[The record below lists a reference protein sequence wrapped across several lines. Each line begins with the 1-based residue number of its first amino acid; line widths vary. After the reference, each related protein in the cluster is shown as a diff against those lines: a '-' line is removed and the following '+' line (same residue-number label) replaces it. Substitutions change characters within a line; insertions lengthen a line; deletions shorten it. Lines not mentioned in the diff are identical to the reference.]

1 MVKNPKRGQTM
12 RVPIVE
18 YPEIVRRNLPQFEA
32 VFANKNQV
40 KHFCEY
46 VTGLIAG
53 DKATIQAI
61 NALFLNRNDQSALN
75 KFLTR
80 ACWDEGELNRRR
92 VRYELER
99 LKRRPISA
107 AAGRLIIDDTLA
119 HHTKSSI
126 EGLAYLRDHTLGR
139 NVWAHNVITS
149 YYVNRSDQF
158 PVDFRLYLQFNRK
171 YEDAQLQ
178 KQVAKLPSEGDL
190 KAYRQYLTR
199 LLSYHFRQ
207 QAYRPKA
214 ELAAELVQQAV
225 QWELPFRV
233 VLFDSWFLRWNLVSA
248 LERLRLDWVGGCPK
262 NRTVLV
268 QGRWCQLQDYLRT
281 IPAEA
286 YRPYQIGEHLY
297 WAFTKVLK
305 MKNLQ
310 RQKVRIVAT
319 YEDQIQLSKTPDF
332 YAANRKD
339 WEAKRIL
346 STYLDRW
353 PTETFNEDAKGNLG
367 FEAYQLQNLQGIRRH
382 WYLSFAAY
390 SLLGD
395 QGHPGRSR
403 WAVRGQFQSTGQRC
417 QAVAD
422 ELLGYLVQWI
432 ARQVEQG
439 SQPTHILQQL
449 LA

>member
-1 MVKNPKRGQTM
+1 MVKNRIGGLAM

-18 YPEIVRRNLPQFEA
+18 YPQIVRQNLPQFKQ

-61 NALFLNRNDQSALN
+61 NELFLNKNDQSALN
-75 KFLTR
+75 KFMTR
-80 ACWDEGELNRRR
+80 ACWDEMELNYRR
-92 VRYELER
+92 VQYELER
-99 LKRRPISA
+99 LHRRPISA
-107 AAGRLIIDDTLA
+107 EAGRLIIDDTLA
-119 HHTKSSI
+119 HHTKCSI
-126 EGLAYLRDHTLGR
+126 EGLAYLRDHTVNR

-171 YEDAQLQ
+171 HEDELLR
-178 KQVAKLPSEGDL
+178 KQAVQMHAVGDL
-190 KAYRQYLTR
+190 PAYRQYLTT

-214 ELAAELVQQAV
+214 ELAAEMVEQAV
-225 QWELPFRV
+225 QWELPFSV
-233 VLFDSWFLRWNLVSA
+233 VLFDSWFLRWTLIAA
-248 LERLRLDWVGGCPK
+248 LERLHLDWVGGCPK
-262 NRTVLV
+262 NRKVWV
-268 QGRWCQLQDYLRT
+268 QGRWCQLQDYIRT

-286 YRPYQIGEHLY
+286 YRPYRIGSHLF
-297 WAFTKVLK
+297 WVFTKVLP
-305 MKNLQ
+305 MQNLQ

-319 YEDQIQLSKTPDF
+319 YEDQVQLTKTPDF
-332 YAANRKD
+332 YAANRKE
-339 WEAKRIL
+339 WEPKRIL
-346 STYLDRW
+346 TTYLDRW

-367 FEAYQLQNLQGIRRH
+367 FEEYQLQNLQGIQRH
-382 WYLSFAAY
+382 WYLSFVAY
-390 SLLGD
+390 SLLSD

-417 QAVAD
+417 QAVVD
-422 ELLGYLVQWI
+422 ELLGYLVLWI
-432 ARQVEQG
+432 AQHVHQG
-439 SQPTHILQQL
+439 ETPDHILKTL

>member
-1 MVKNPKRGQTM
+1 M

-18 YPEIVRRNLPQFEA
+18 YPQVIRQNLPQFES

-61 NALFLNRNDQSALN
+61 NALFLNKNDQSALN

-80 ACWDEGELNRRR
+80 AVWDEAELNRRR
-92 VRYELER
+92 VRYELAR
-99 LKRRPISA
+99 LQRRPVSA
-107 AAGRLIIDDTLA
+107 RAGRLIIDDTLA
-119 HHTKSSI
+119 HHTRCSMV
-126 EGLAYLRDHTLGR
+126 GLAYLRDHTLGR

-149 YYVNRSDQF
+149 YYVNRHDQF

-171 YEDAQLQ
+171 YEDAHLQ
-178 KQVAKLPSEGDL
+178 QRAAQVQTEGDL
-190 KAYRQYLTR
+190 SAYRQYLTT

-225 QWELPFRV
+225 QWKLPFSV
-233 VLFDSWFLRWNLVSA
+233 VLFDSWFLRWTLVSA

-262 NRTVLV
+262 NRNVLV
-268 QGRWCQLQDYLRT
+268 NGRWCQLQDYIRT

-286 YRPYQIGEHLY
+286 YRPYRIGDHLY
-297 WAFTKVLK
+297 WAFTKVLA

-332 YAANRKD
+332 YAANRKA
-339 WEAKRIL
+339 WEPKRIL

-367 FEAYQLQNLQGIRRH
+367 FEAYQLQNRQGIQRH

-417 QAVAD
+417 QAVVD
-422 ELLGYLVQWI
+422 ELLGHLVHWI
-432 ARQVEQG
+432 AQHLQQG
-439 SQPTHILQQL
+439 ETPEHILHTL